1 VAGRRNFKRW
11 ATKSKDLIWVTTLI
25 RSSNLEFAGA
35 DIAELVIPADWSLS
49 AGFDRCTLMG
59 IRGWLGVAQTGSG
72 TASEAPGIWGAIYLT
87 DQSNPANSMDPNNA
101 ADYAVF
107 DCLYTFGQT
116 GVGTIGGFSTMGEQ
130 TIVKARRKLT
140 SADEIRVAVSVPTDT
155 ATPRFNVCGCM
166 RSLLKLDPH

>member
-1 VAGRRNFKRW
+1 VAGRRQFKRW
-11 ATKSKDLIWVTTLI
+11 STKSKDLIWVTTLV
-25 RSSNLEFAGA
+25 RSSNLEFSGA

-59 IRGWLGVAQTGSG
+59 IRGWLGCNQPGAG
-72 TASEAPGIWGAIYLT
+72 TASEAPGMWGAVYLT

-107 DCLYTFGQT
+107 DVLYTFGVVGAGT
-116 GVGTIGGFSTMGEQ
+116 VSPVGVTGEQ
-130 TIVKARRKLT
+130 VLIKARRKLT

-155 ATPRFNVCGCM
+155 ATPRFNVCGCF
-166 RSLLKLDPH
+166 RSLLKLDPQ